1 MTTTIN
7 IILRIIFWLTIVFI
21 VVAFYAL
28 IFGQSSTYEFAD
40 WKLSKQFYDTIMQG
54 LPIAILLTL
63 IGTIKRTN
71 DKSKNI
77 TIIFTTITGSMFS
90 FFVMASMLFS
100 VSFLTITNDTLLYRH
115 KANSTT
121 VIITQVIGQGTL
133 GADGHR
139 VVKLE
144 PFLKFWNKTSI
155 IDTTRINKAGWIFVN
170 KKIDVSNGK

>member
-21 VVAFYAL
+21 VVTFYAL

-40 WKLSKQFYDTIMQG
+40 WKLSRQFYDTIMQG

-63 IGTIKRTN
+63 TGTIKRAN
-71 DKSKNI
+71 DKLKNI
-77 TIIFTTITGSMFS
+77 TIIFTTITGSIFS
-90 FFVMASMLFS
+90 FFMMESMLFS
-100 VSFLTITNDTLLYRH
+100 VGFLTITNDTLLYRH
-115 KANSTT
+115 KANSAT
-121 VIITQVIGQGTL
+121 VIMTQVIGEGAL

-144 PFLKFWNKTSI
+144 PFFKFWNKTSI
-155 IDTTRINKAGWIFVN
+155 IDTTRINKSDWIFVN
-170 KKIDVSNGK
+170 KKTDMNNDE